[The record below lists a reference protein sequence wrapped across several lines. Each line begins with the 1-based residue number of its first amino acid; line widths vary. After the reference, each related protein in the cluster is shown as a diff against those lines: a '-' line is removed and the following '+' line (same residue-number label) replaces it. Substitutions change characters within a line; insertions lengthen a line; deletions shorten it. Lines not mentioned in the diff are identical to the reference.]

1 MTIEKLLQDR
11 PLFHAW
17 DDGSPTSF
25 ATSPKVL
32 QFIYDHAQKGMTTLE
47 TGSGYSTVA
56 FAMAGTNH
64 ICITPFAEESKRI
77 LEYCNKIGL
86 QPTIT
91 SLTGSSDTVLPTN
104 NNIPETLDFVFID
117 GAHRFPYACVDF
129 HYTGEKVRVGGIL
142 GVDDV
147 DMPSVK
153 VLYDFLKGEEDWELM
168 ERIKDTAFFK
178 RIKTPN
184 HVMDWQG
191 QGMNQGYK
199 KRKEFIYSIK
209 KRVKKMLPFIFKNK

>member
-11 PLFHAW
+11 PLFHTW

-32 QFIYDHAQKGMTTLE
+32 HFIYNHAKEGMNTLE
-47 TGSGYSTVA
+47 TGAGYSTVA

-64 ICITPFAEESKRI
+64 ICITPFAEEPKKI
-77 LEYCNKIGL
+77 LEYCNKNGL

-91 SLTGSSDTVLPTN
+91 SLTGNSDVVLPSSTQ
-104 NNIPETLDFVFID
+104 IPETLDFVFID
-117 GAHRFPYACVDF
+117 GAHRFPYPCVDF
-129 HYTGEKVRVGGIL
+129 NYTGEKVRVGGIL

-153 VLYDFLKGEEDWELM
+153 ILYDFLKGEDDWELM
-168 ERIKDTAFFK
+168 ARIKDTAFFK

-184 HVMDWQG
+184 HIMDWVG
-191 QGMNQGYK
+191 QGMNQRYK